1 MNLAMEAYQSIKTN
15 TIEDRN
21 GSLAF
26 SDFLDGKFKKAG
38 FSTKESQAFLT
49 AIYNSNKEIEQKLF
63 NSDVAIK
70 QTYDNFKDILDKTV
84 YESRKSTDGLFGKI
98 DKVAKNLGF
107 ENFSSESILTGS
119 RAMTVGDF
127 KKYATKDNFDF
138 DSLGFYVRDSKGK
151 TSYKSMN
158 VKDIID
164 SLKDL
169 DDDIIFDKNIR
180 VLSDGTFYS
189 TAELNKI
196 SDDIF
201 KEFSSSTLGRI
212 FGLTDVRLDKEKS
225 IVANF
230 KAYSTGKEAGYE
242 IGHKAGDTL
251 LNTSKI
257 AISNPSTNTAKLYE
271 TTLDDYG
278 NLVMSDVIAEG
289 VLRNNSHGKGARL
302 NKEMLGTN
310 KDILTASENK

>member
-1 MNLAMEAYQSIKTN
+1 
-15 TIEDRN
+15 
-21 GSLAF
+21 
-26 SDFLDGKFKKAG
+26 
-38 FSTKESQAFLT
+38 
-49 AIYNSNKEIEQKLF
+49 
-63 NSDVAIK
+63 
-70 QTYDNFKDILDKTV
+70 
-84 YESRKSTDGLFGKI
+84 
-98 DKVAKNLGF
+98 
-107 ENFSSESILTGS
+107 
-119 RAMTVGDF
+119 MTVGDF
-127 KKYATKDNFDF
+127 KKYATTDNFDF

-169 DDDIIFDKNIR
+169 DDNIIFDKNIR

-196 SDDIF
+196 SDNIF

-251 LNTSKI
+251 LNTSKL

-289 VLRNNSHGKGARL
+289 VLRNNNHGKGARL

-310 KDILTASENK
+310 KDILTASENE